1 MSADKDSKGSESD
14 LLKEAITDKVEAL
27 NEKTLL
33 DVLNEHNTDAALPA
47 SGGSVSCTEDDLLS
61 DYISDFKVGIDGNK
75 VTVSFDMKSG
85 KKTYKIDETTK
96 VRNGMVVYP

>member
-1 MSADKDSKGSESD
+1 MTKTVKD
-14 LLKEAITDKVEAL
+14 LKVIQFKDGKL
-27 NEKTLL
+27 Y
-33 DVLNEHNTDAALPA
+33 LNEHNADVALPA